1 MVTKKNLFF
10 AFDKTK
16 KIYVKYLLKALILI
30 LFFSFVLQLNAA
42 TKDSTKVR
50 KNLRFSI
57 LGGPGYTPDYGFVI
71 GGSMLFTF
79 STNKKDSTLKRSVIP
94 VAFGYMFNGG
104 GSAFIRPQLFFNH
117 DRFRVLGVVSANN
130 TLESY
135 YGVGYDV
142 NTNRSKHIDTTQYR
156 SKGFNFNPIFLFRF
170 RDTDLFYGASISA
183 SVISMSEVAA
193 GIINDEDYIAAGGD
207 TLGLN
212 NTMLG
217 LGINFSYDTRDI
229 PANPYNGY
237 LLETSAT
244 FYSKSFG
251 STNDFSVY
259 KFTYKHFIELNFI
272 GTRKVLAWMLDTRFS
287 TGDVPL
293 SELSMLGSPFNL
305 RGYYMGQ
312 YRDKHT
318 VTFLTEYRHMFNF
331 GDETWV
337 KRAGSK
343 MGFVV
348 WGGFGTVNPDFPL
361 MNNFLPNYGLGL
373 RIEVQPRMNFRV
385 DFGRDP
391 INQQTLIYFNVTEA
405 F

>member
-1 MVTKKNLFF
+1 MKF
-10 AFDKTK
+10 
-16 KIYVKYLLKALILI
+16 LLKTTIL
-30 LFFSFVLQLNAA
+30 LLLLNFVFQLNAA

-79 STNKKDSTLKRSVIP
+79 STNKNDSTLKRSVIP

-104 GSAFIRPQLFFNH
+104 GSAFVRPQFFLNH
-117 DRFRVLGVVSANN
+117 DRLRIQGEMSFNN
-130 TLESY
+130 TLENY

-142 NTNRSKHIDTTQYR
+142 NSSRSKHIDSTQYR
-156 SKGFNFNPIFLFRF
+156 SIGFNFNPIVLFRF
-170 RDTDLFYGASISA
+170 KETDLFYGASLSA
-183 SVISMSEVAA
+183 KMTSMNDVAA
-193 GIINDEDYIAAGGD
+193 GIITDMDYIASGGNASGINY
-207 TLGLN
+207 TMMGLGLN
-212 NTMLG
+212 LT
-217 LGINFSYDTRDI
+217 YDTRDV
-229 PANPYNGY
+229 PVNPYRGI
-237 LLETSAT
+237 LVETSAT

-251 STNDFSVY
+251 SSNNFTVY
-259 KFTYKHFIELNFI
+259 EFTYKQFQALRFI
-272 GTRKVLAWMLDTRFS
+272 GKRKILAWMLDTRFS
-287 TGDVPL
+287 VGDVPL

-312 YRDKHT
+312 YRDRHT
-318 VTFLTEYRHMFNF
+318 TTFLTEYRHMFNF
-331 GDETWV
+331 GDETWI
-337 KRAGSK
+337 KRTGSK

-348 WGGFGTVNPDFPL
+348 WGGFGTVNAEFPL
-361 MNNFLPNYGLGL
+361 MKNFLPNYGLGL

-391 INQQTLIYFNVTEA
+391 INQQTLIYFNMTEA

>member
-1 MVTKKNLFF
+1 MRF
-10 AFDKTK
+10 
-16 KIYVKYLLKALILI
+16 LLKTTIL
-30 LFFSFVLQLNAA
+30 LLLLSFVFQLNAA

-104 GSAFIRPQLFFNH
+104 GSAFIRPQLFLNH
-117 DRFRVLGVVSANN
+117 DRLRIQGEMSFNN
-130 TLESY
+130 TLENY

-142 NTNRSKHIDTTQYR
+142 NSSRSKNIDSTQYR
-156 SKGFNFNPIFLFRF
+156 SIGFNFNPIVLLRF
-170 RDTDLFYGASISA
+170 KETDLFYGASVSA
-183 SVISMSEVAA
+183 KMTSMSDVAT
-193 GIINDEDYIAAGGD
+193 GIITDKDYIASGGD
-207 TLGLN
+207 ASGINYTMMGLGLN
-212 NTMLG
+212 LT
-217 LGINFSYDTRDI
+217 YDTRDV
-229 PANPYNGY
+229 PANPYRGI
-237 LLETSAT
+237 LVETSAT
-244 FYSKSFG
+244 FYSESFG
-251 STNDFSVY
+251 STNNFTVY
-259 KFTYKHFIELNFI
+259 EFTYKQFQALRFI
-272 GTRKVLAWMLDTRFS
+272 GKRKILAWMLDTRFS

-312 YRDKHT
+312 YRDRHT
-318 VTFLTEYRHMFNF
+318 TTLLAEYRHMFNF
-331 GDETWV
+331 GDETWL
-337 KRAGSK
+337 KRTGSK

-348 WGGFGTVNPDFPL
+348 WGGFGTVNAEFPL
-361 MNNFLPNYGLGL
+361 MKNFLPNYGLGL

-391 INQQTLIYFNVTEA
+391 INQQTLIYFNMTEA